1 MRKGLGAYTSKK
13 KQHKFVMLECAIA
26 KKKFDVSSK
35 KSVPFL
41 VVLYQSFHINTI
53 SLGLQLISPNLG
65 RYVDY
70 IVRPV

>member
-1 MRKGLGAYTSKK
+1 MGWGNEERIASIH
-13 KQHKFVMLECAIA
+13 KQKETNFVMLECAIS

-53 SLGLQLISPNLG
+53 SLGLYN
-65 RYVDY
+65 
-70 IVRPV
+70 